1 MVKMEEEFIDDPEEE
16 DIVDDPE
23 WEGIIDEE
31 FMGKCQSNP

>member
-1 MVKMEEEFIDDPEEE
+1 MEEEFIDDPEEE